1 MTDEGSRPQHEPG
14 AGIGPDHPAPRRRVR
29 GWRSSCSDSSSTA
42 RPPSRSGLV
51 AIITSRDTLLTDYF
65 GIGGIGA
72 GCVNAGLLTL
82 CACLVYDRTGA
93 KMTGA
98 SVACLFLVLGFAL
111 FGKNLLNVWPIVF
124 GVSLYSR
131 FKGETFATNINT
143 AFFGVALAPIFSEI
157 LFSGSLTAAV
167 SVPLALATGLVIG
180 FVLPP
185 AAAQLFK
192 AHMGFSLYN
201 MGFTAGLVGTLVVA
215 LYKSYGF
222 VPDPVFIWTT
232 GNNLLLGSFLAL
244 VFASMIAVGFAFDR
258 QRAGRAEEGDRDDGP
273 GAHRLHRASRASA
286 RRSPTW
292 DCAARSRMAYILA
305 VGGDLN
311 GPVIGAI
318 FTIVGF
324 AAFGKHPRNIV
335 PIMAGVF
342 LGSLAKPWNVD
353 DPSILLAALF
363 GTTLAPIAGR
373 FGWHW
378 GVVAGFVHSSAA
390 LTVGPLH
397 AGLNLY
403 NNGFAAGIVASV
415 LVPVIMAI
423 QSRTRRADE
432 PASASDATPP
442 TGARSDKR
450 TSTARRRPARRSRL
464 RRATSAGVSA
474 SEAADEVEADQR
486 RQVEVVLAHEVA
498 GRPFD
503 TNAAGRD
510 DATIEVQCRRGPEI
524 HPGAEEDRR
533 ARDLADA
540 IGHRAVFA
548 QPETRLA
555 PGGADAERPP
565 AVELVVEF
573 EAGRAGRSGGQRVD
587 QPPVADRSA
596 S

>member
-1 MTDEGSRPQHEPG
+1 MTDKAAQRSTSPAQLSDRAILLVVAAYAAAFVAFGV
-14 AGIGPDHPAPRRRVR
+14 AVDGPAAVAR
-29 GWRSSCSDSSSTA
+29 GLA
-42 RPPSRSGLV
+42 
-51 AIITSRDTLLTDYF
+51 AITTSRDTLLTDYF

-82 CACLVYDRTGA
+82 CACFVYHRAGA
-93 KMTGA
+93 KMTGSA
-98 SVACLFLVLGFAL
+98 VACLFLVLGFAL
-111 FGKNLLNVWPIVF
+111 FGKNLLNIWPIVI
-124 GVSLYSR
+124 GVALYAR
-131 FKGETFATNINT
+131 FRGETFATHINT

-167 SVPLALATGLVIG
+167 SVPLAIVTGLAIG
-180 FVLPP
+180 FVLAP

-222 VPDPVFIWTT
+222 VPNPVFVWTT
-232 GNNLLLGSFLAL
+232 GNNVLLGTFLTL
-244 VFASMIAVGFAFDR
+244 VFASMMAVGFWFDR
-258 QRAGRAEEGDRDDGP
+258 QVPSGLKKVIA
-273 GAHRLHRASRASA
+273 ASGQ
-286 RRSPTW
+286 SPT
-292 DCAARSRMAYILA
+292 DFIALAGIGPTLANMGLCGAIGMAYILI
-305 VGGDLN
+305 VGGELN

-415 LVPVIMAI
+415 LVPVIIAI
-423 QSRTRRADE
+423 QSRTKPAGDAPERAD
-432 PASASDATPP
+432 
-442 TGARSDKR
+442 
-450 TSTARRRPARRSRL
+450 
-464 RRATSAGVSA
+464 
-474 SEAADEVEADQR
+474 AA
-486 RQVEVVLAHEVA
+486 
-498 GRPFD
+498 
-503 TNAAGRD
+503 AAKG
-510 DATIEVQCRRGPEI
+510 
-524 HPGAEEDRR
+524 
-533 ARDLADA
+533 
-540 IGHRAVFA
+540 
-548 QPETRLA
+548 
-555 PGGADAERPP
+555 ER
-565 AVELVVEF
+565 
-573 EAGRAGRSGGQRVD
+573 
-587 QPPVADRSA
+587 
-596 S
+596 